1 MGRSFCR
8 HTYIFSHQL
17 YHLWRSTFVGIFS
30 SINEKLTIANVK
42 EYFEKDFP
50 RLRAKANLNNIISL
64 QSSRLNVVPSDSNQH
79 NNTQEDK
86 VISNIRAKELVQAT
100 CDVINNAPSI
110 YKIILKNLYILNQN
124 NTVTMKLT
132 DYGASQY
139 AVYKNRAL
147 LYFAETYQ
155 DIYDLVEYV

>member
-1 MGRSFCR
+1 MN
-8 HTYIFSHQL
+8 SHKL
-17 YHLWRSTFVGIFS
+17 IDVSKSIISLVEVVLVGMFS

-86 VISNIRAKELVQAT
+86 VISKIRAKELVQAT
-100 CDVINNAPSI
+100 CEVINNAPSI
-110 YKIILKNLYILNQN
+110 YKIILKNLYILNQSN
-124 NTVTMKLT
+124 KVAMELTGYGNT
-132 DYGASQY
+132 QY
-139 AVYKNRAL
+139 NKYKNRAL